1 MSYQFEDSFD
11 REGVKKYIWIK
22 KGEEKM
28 PLDSQTAEY
37 LQKLSGIGSLY
48 SLAALSKAGLL
59 DAYYSG
65 IIAAYEAQQA
75 GALMYGG
82 AATASFALTAGV
94 PVITAVGVWVAL
106 GSGYYQARE
115 QAKNENTMSGFSQG
129 FVMAIL
135 KWKWH
140 HVASRFQRPYLRI
153 NKFDEEMD
161 SIRVTYYHRGLKSG
175 FLAGSVL
182 SDEAKKEYVK
192 KIRSAGNT
200 HAPKQWSEN
209 EYEARNQQIS
219 YVIDLAT
226 AALRLQVIKP
236 E

>member
-1 MSYQFEDSFD
+1 MEVDS
-11 REGVKKYIWIK
+11 I
-22 KGEEKM
+22 
-28 PLDSQTAEY
+28 TAKY
-37 LQKLSGIGSLY
+37 LQDLSKFSGLY
-48 SLAALSKAGLL
+48 VMAAVSKAGLL

-65 IIAAYEAQQA
+65 IIGLYEAQTGGLVA
-75 GALMYGG
+75 GAGVG
-82 AATASFALTAGV
+82 SFALTAGV

-115 QAKNENTMSGFSQG
+115 EAKNANTMAGFSQG

-140 HVASRFQRPYLRI
+140 NVVSRFQRPYLRI
-153 NKFDEEMD
+153 NKFDETMD
-161 SIRVTYYHRGLKSG
+161 SIRVTYYHKGLKSG
-175 FLAGSVL
+175 YLAGTAL

-192 KIRSAGNT
+192 KIRSAGNVQ
-200 HAPKQWSEN
+200 APKEWSRDDDT
-209 EYEARNQQIS
+209 ARNQQIS

-226 AALRLQVIKP
+226 TALKLHIIKP